1 MANGGQASNRTPA
14 FAAHGVAVE
23 VSDYLPVHFLS
34 SRSSVAHGF
43 ESVES
48 VSDYLPVKKVKILM
62 SFLRF
67 WSDYDTKPR
76 FLSIGLKMAK
86 QTRRQMDLICGSK
99 GFFHFLKWRPSLFT
113 VKNQ

>member
-1 MANGGQASNRTPA
+1 MAICDRQVIGHRRLQRIALPLRCPITCLFTFWRQASNRTPA
-14 FAAHGVAVE
+14 FAAHCVAVE

-67 WSDYDTKPR
+67 GSESER
-76 FLSIGLKMAK
+76 FA
-86 QTRRQMDLICGSK
+86 
-99 GFFHFLKWRPSLFT
+99 
-113 VKNQ
+113 

>member
-1 MANGGQASNRTPA
+1 MAIYGQASNRTPA
-14 FAAHGVAVE
+14 FAAHCVAVE

-43 ESVES
+43 EGVEG
-48 VSDYLPVKKVKILM
+48 VPDYLPVEKVKILM

-86 QTRRQMDLICGSK
+86 QERRQRGVICGS
-99 GFFHFLKWRPSLFT
+99 GVFCTF
-113 VKNQ
+113 